1 MSTPAGVESRSDR
14 RKRRN
19 RQALIEAGYQVMAE
33 KGIDAATMSEIA
45 ERADV
50 GAGTVYNYFASKDDL
65 ATCVMEQVMDRLAQR
80 IEAVTNT
87 FDDPAQVYAF
97 GIRNVMKAATT
108 DHRWRWLL
116 RRSEVIAGA
125 MYRVMGPYA
134 IRDIRNAVA
143 ANRYRVEDSELAWR
157 QATHAIVGF
166 SLAVCD
172 GKLPAD
178 KIDEAVVNLLGM
190 VGVSRNEAWEIARRP
205 CPDLPRE

>member
-1 MSTPAGVESRSDR
+1 MDVQPAAESRSDR

-19 RQALIEAGYQVMAE
+19 RQALIEAGYHVMAE

-65 ATCVMEQVMDRLAQR
+65 ATRVMEQVMNRLAQR

-87 FDDPAQVYAF
+87 FDDPGQVYAF

-116 RRSEVIAGA
+116 RRSEVIADA

-143 ANRYRVEDSELAWR
+143 AGRYRVEDPEMAWR

-172 GKLPAD
+172 GKLIAG

-190 VGVSRNEAWEIARRP
+190 VGVPRQEAWEIARRP
-205 CPDLPRE
+205 CPELPEE

>member
-1 MSTPAGVESRSDR
+1 MTQIPPNENRTAR

-19 RQALIEAGYQVMAE
+19 RQALIEAGYAVMAS

-45 ERADV
+45 DHADV
-50 GAGTVYNYFASKDDL
+50 GAGTVYNYFASKDEL
-65 ATCVMEQVMDRLAQR
+65 AMSVMEQVMDRLAQR
-80 IEAVTNT
+80 IEAVTNN
-87 FDDPAQVYAF
+87 FSDPAQVYAF

-108 DHRWRWLL
+108 DQRWRWLL
-116 RRSEVIAGA
+116 RRSEVIADA

-134 IRDIRNAVA
+134 IRDIRNAIA
-143 ANRYRVEDSELAWR
+143 AGRYRVEDAELAWR

-172 GKLPAD
+172 LHVAPS

-190 VGVSRNEAWEIARRP
+190 VGVARDEAWEIAKRP
-205 CPDLPRE
+205 CAELPGE